1 MLSTLVQ
8 QTGLSP
14 GELVTAGAL
23 ALVLAVLVLVLL
35 LALVSRRR
43 RMPSARQYDADLYKR
58 RIVLDELPFEAIHDV
73 RIHDGHGKVLKV
85 DHVLRLPAS
94 VLLVHSGPHDVVG
107 PVKANAGSGLWRYV
121 APGGKVG
128 SFPNPVVR
136 LHPLIQAIRGRFP
149 LVRIRVLTV
158 FPRSA
163 DLGPRPPK
171 GTCVMDDFAKAIR
184 DMAAEDGGASPA
196 LDAAW
201 DTLSKAFSQASG
213 RTGGR
218 AGANRTGSGTGT
230 AGRRVLS

>member
-1 MLSTLVQ
+1 MPTSLLQ
-8 QTGLSP
+8 QTGLTL
-14 GELVTAGAL
+14 GELVAAGAV
-23 ALVLAVLVLVLL
+23 ALVLAVLLLVLL
-35 LALVSRRR
+35 LTLLARRR
-43 RMPSARQYDADLYKR
+43 QSLPRQYDADLYKR
-58 RIVLDELPFEAIHDV
+58 RIALDELPYEAIHDV
-73 RIHDGHGKVLKV
+73 RIRDGHGKVLKV

-94 VLLVHSGPHDVVG
+94 VLLVNSAPYDVAG
-107 PVKANAGSGLWRYV
+107 PVKAGAGAGVWRYV

-128 SFPNPVVR
+128 SFPNPVVK

-163 DLGPRPPK
+163 ELGALPPR
-171 GTCVMDDFAKAIR
+171 GTCIMDDFAKAIR
-184 DMAAEDGGASPA
+184 DMAAEDGAASPA

-213 RTGGR
+213 RTG
-218 AGANRTGSGTGT
+218 ANRTGSGTGT